1 MTRIAALVHEDAFEK
16 SLRLILLLNLLDAL
30 YTTYWLGL
38 GWASEANPVMA
49 SAFELGPVLFLVS
62 KLMLV
67 SMSVWLLWRNRDRM
81 LARLSAIPLG
91 MLYAFVAG
99 QHLGFAALTGL

>member
-1 MTRIAALVHEDAFEK
+1 MIRIAALVHEDAFER

-30 YTTYWLGL
+30 YTSYWMGL
-38 GWASEANPVMA
+38 GWMSEANPLMA
-49 SAFELGPVLFLVS
+49 HAFERGPGLFLLS

-67 SMSVWLLWRNRDRM
+67 SLSVWVLWQHRDRQ

-91 MLYAFVAG
+91 MLYAFVGG